1 MEDCLNLCQSFLQ
14 VIQWL
19 LHSIALILEK
29 MPELRDLQVMATN
42 LDIIS
47 EILRITCMSRVNKI
61 FLFIAKLEDEGKI
74 YQLP

>member
-29 MPELRDLQVMATN
+29 MPELRDLQVVATN

-47 EILRITCMSRVNKI
+47 EILRITCMGRVNKI

-74 YQLP
+74 YQ